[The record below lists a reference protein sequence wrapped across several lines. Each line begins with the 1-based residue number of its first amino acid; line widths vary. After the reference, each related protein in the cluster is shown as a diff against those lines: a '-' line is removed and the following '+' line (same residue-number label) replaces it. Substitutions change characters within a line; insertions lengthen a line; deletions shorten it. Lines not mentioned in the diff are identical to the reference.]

1 MDREG
6 VTALIRSATV
16 VDYTD
21 TPNGTVLDVVLYA
34 GAVEDDAG
42 ICAMETLPETFM
54 ARRGFAMQIN
64 VLSPAVLRAAQENPE
79 KYATLQVRLCGWN
92 VYFTALSR
100 VEQDEFIR
108 QTENAANA

>member
-1 MDREG
+1 
-6 VTALIRSATV
+6 
-16 VDYTD
+16 
-21 TPNGTVLDVVLYA
+21 
-34 GAVEDDAG
+34 
-42 ICAMETLPETFM
+42 
-54 ARRGFAMQIN
+54 MQIN

-108 QTENAANA
+108 QAEHEEGIR